1 MFRYFVF
8 YYLQWRDNLKC
19 INNGKKIEA
28 MHDKQTTHIMAA
40 WLWHDRLQR
49 TGLGW
54 LQDTSYNMIYHSLIC
69 AFVDRWHKE
78 TSSFHLPFGEMA
90 VTLDDV
96 SCLLHLPI
104 DGMLVSHEAITW
116 DDTMELMVTHLGSDP
131 GEAHVEMTK
140 TKGAHFRFGYLQR
153 IFKLRMKEQLELE
166 TEHGLTQEAR
176 RMHDQA
182 VRIYLLYVVG
192 TMLFTDKS
200 QNDVDVV

>member
-1 MFRYFVF
+1 M
-8 YYLQWRDNLKC
+8 
-19 INNGKKIEA
+19 
-28 MHDKQTTHIMAA
+28 T
-40 WLWHDRLQR
+40 
-49 TGLGW
+49 
-54 LQDTSYNMIYHSLIC
+54 
-69 AFVDRWHKE
+69 
-78 TSSFHLPFGEMA
+78 
-90 VTLDDV
+90 VTLDNV
-96 SCLLHLPI
+96 SCLVHIYI
-104 DGMLVSHEAITW
+104 DGMLLSHETITQDVTVEW
-116 DDTMELMVTHLGSDP
+116 MVTHLGSDP